1 MKIKIFALAVL
12 LGGGAVA
19 PALAQ
24 SSGQAYGE
32 ARAALQRQGWKPNES
47 YAASLGVVRANGV
60 PLYHYPEV
68 ICGPAVCRAR
78 WRDTTGAKR
87 DIMLTRG
94 VNQDH
99 RVQ

>member
-12 LGGGAVA
+12 LGAAA

-24 SSGQAYGE
+24 SSGEPYGE
-32 ARAALQRQGWKPNES
+32 ARAALLRQGWKPNEA
-47 YAASLGVVRANGV
+47 YAASLGVIKANGA

-68 ICGPAVCRAR
+68 ICGPAVCRAK
-78 WRDTTGAKR
+78 WRDASGVAR
-87 DIMLTRG
+87 NIMLTRG